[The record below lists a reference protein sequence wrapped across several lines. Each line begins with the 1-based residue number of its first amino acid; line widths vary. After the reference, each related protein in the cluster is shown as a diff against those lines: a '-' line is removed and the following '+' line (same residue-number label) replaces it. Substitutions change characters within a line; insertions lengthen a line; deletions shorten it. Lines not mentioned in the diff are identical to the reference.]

1 VHDVSFGIESGMPE
15 AGNEPAADER
25 RVTPGFFD
33 AMGVPLL
40 RGRGFTDADRADAP
54 PVTIVSESFARRYFP
69 DGDPLGQRLRIGGV
83 RDDASPWWT
92 IVGVAGSVRSR
103 ALDRQP
109 EPEIYLPFA
118 QRASRGMSLVVR
130 TAGEPAAVMPLL
142 RDVVGSLDPD
152 LPVSQVATA
161 RELARASLAS
171 QRFLG
176 SLLGAFAGL
185 ALLLAG
191 VGLNGV
197 IAFTVRQRVRE
208 IGIRLALG
216 ARPGDVLGAVLGRGL
231 RLTAVG
237 LAIGAGGALAAG
249 RTLRGLLYD
258 VSPTDPGTFAAVGV
272 VLTATALFACYWPAR
287 RAARLDPVEA
297 LRHE

>member
-1 VHDVSFGIESGMPE
+1 
-15 AGNEPAADER
+15 
-25 RVTPGFFD
+25 
-33 AMGVPLL
+33 
-40 RGRGFTDADRADAP
+40 
-54 PVTIVSESFARRYFP
+54 
-69 DGDPLGQRLRIGGV
+69 
-83 RDDASPWWT
+83 
-92 IVGVAGSVRSR
+92 
-103 ALDRQP
+103 
-109 EPEIYLPFA
+109 
-118 QRASRGMSLVVR
+118 MSLVVR

-142 RDVVGSLDPD
+142 RDMVGSLDPD
-152 LPVSQVATA
+152 LPVSQVTTA
-161 RELARASLAS
+161 RELSRASLAS

-197 IAFTVRQRVRE
+197 IAFTVRRRVRE

-237 LAIGAGGALAAG
+237 LALGAGGALAAG

-258 VSPTDPGTFAAVGV
+258 VSPTDPATFAAVGV